1 MVYQLHQNKL
11 VIAVET
17 RKTLVQELT
26 ESTQPMLD
34 ETASKIGH
42 KQEDCNW

>member
-11 VIAVET
+11 VTAVET

-42 KQEDCNW
+42 KQEDCN